1 MWFPSSLGVLAALLE
16 GGYPLPQMWGGRW
29 LLSPPLSFSFTQPR
43 ALPPLLHLF
52 APSSAP
58 VLLWV
63 SV

>member
-1 MWFPSSLGVLAALLE
+1 MVSIVSGCAGCTPGGLLPPASNV
-16 GGYPLPQMWGGRW
+16 GW

-52 APSSAP
+52 APSLAP